1 MTSYDFQIYAKQ
13 RNLVKSQIRSA
24 QRNYEEQ
31 LINKF
36 STNSKAFYSYVK
48 SKQKIETSIPHLK
61 ISDDITT
68 SNNLETVHVE
78 VFNSFFQ
85 STFTHEN
92 IEEVPAFS
100 SRTDVPLTDIT
111 ITDGMVFDKLSKF
124 KPFKSPGLDG
134 IHPYTLKECSI
145 SICRPL
151 CMLYNQSLQS
161 GQLPLD
167 WKCANIIP
175 VFKRGVKSEASNYRP
190 ISLTS
195 QIIKILESIICDSI
209 HKLIAD
215 HNLIHPHQHG
225 FVPRKSCLTN
235 LLESFQDWIHSADEG
250 FGDDIIYLDY
260 KKAFDSVPHQRLL
273 HKIEG
278 YGVSGNLLSWVT
290 NFLDHRY
297 QRVTVDG
304 VHSKWCSVISGVPQG
319 SVLGPLLFIIYINNL
334 SENINCSIKQYADDT
349 KLYTTVKDNNDVLQ
363 FQHHLDAVAEWS
375 NVWQLSFNF
384 SKCKHMQVG
393 NKLSVDYNLMD
404 HQNGERKIISHV
416 SSEHDLGIWCT
427 ADLKPSLQCQ
437 HAVSKAMKVLG
448 LIKRTFKYFNNTS
461 LSKLY
466 KTYVRPHLEYCVQV
480 WSPFLAGDID
490 SLEKVQHRT
499 TKLVPLIAN
508 LPYE

>member
-1 MTSYDFQIYAKQ
+1 M
-13 RNLVKSQIRSA
+13 
-24 QRNYEEQ
+24 
-31 LINKF
+31 
-36 STNSKAFYSYVK
+36 
-48 SKQKIETSIPHLK
+48 
-61 ISDDITT
+61 
-68 SNNLETVHVE
+68 
-78 VFNSFFQ
+78 
-85 STFTHEN
+85 
-92 IEEVPAFS
+92 
-100 SRTDVPLTDIT
+100 
-111 ITDGMVFDKLSKF
+111 
-124 KPFKSPGLDG
+124 
-134 IHPYTLKECSI
+134 
-145 SICRPL
+145 
-151 CMLYNQSLQS
+151 
-161 GQLPLD
+161 
-167 WKCANIIP
+167 
-175 VFKRGVKSEASNYRP
+175 
-190 ISLTS
+190 
-195 QIIKILESIICDSI
+195 
-209 HKLIAD
+209 
-215 HNLIHPHQHG
+215 
-225 FVPRKSCLTN
+225 
-235 LLESFQDWIHSADEG
+235 
-250 FGDDIIYLDY
+250 DY

-319 SVLGPLLFIIYINNL
+319 SVLGPLLFIIYINDL

-363 FQHHLDAVAEWS
+363 FQHDLDAVAEWS

-490 SLEKVQHRT
+490 SLEKVQHRA
-499 TKLVPLIAN
+499 TKLVPSIAN
-508 LPYE
+508 LPYEQRLKILNLQSLYARRLRGDLIETYKILNGFTGTSMNNYFTINTDSRTRGHSMKLFKERSRLNISKFFYSNRVISCWNSLPDYIIAAESINSFKNRLDNYWTITGYGYLQRPLA